1 MANRDRTRLAVNKD
15 AGRRRLQRM
24 RHRARARALPAVI
37 TVAGTVV
44 AGLAIAGC
52 TAPSHPL
59 AYVSPAA
66 SASPGTG
73 TPAGLLASAD
83 DSAPRDFVTLVDALP
98 ARLPDKPDAGFY
110 LGSAAT
116 GTITRRVIPADYD
129 GMRAVGAA
137 VGRDGDVWVTYTKGP
152 TIVPDGF
159 GPAIFKPD
167 TCGNAVVQWNLQGAT
182 PRATVYQRTGDDVL
196 LGQAVPS
203 PDGQLL
209 AYTESPCDLNGSGLY
224 LRVTAL
230 SSGKS
235 WTIGQRLPGCHIL
248 TTPAWSADG
257 TQLLEGYAAANLPY
271 NSGPDFCT
279 GPGTERLLRLDALA
293 PQPGAAGQ
301 VTSPDGNCQVDSA
314 AGLAGGG
321 ALVLESCGRSQ
332 DNELD
337 FGALLVVG
345 PDGRHQQTIRLGRC
359 SGAGQ
364 LAGDS
369 SGGSVL
375 VTSSVDCN
383 PTSARSRVTDDL
395 WDYSGG
401 RLRLVAATPASAR
414 EPTEVAW

>member
-1 MANRDRTRLAVNKD
+1 
-15 AGRRRLQRM
+15 M
-24 RHRARARALPAVI
+24 RHRARARALPAG
-37 TVAGTVV
+37 TALAGTVAACTV
-44 AGLAIAGC
+44 AAALAITGC
-52 TAPSHPL
+52 TASSQPT
-59 AYVSPAA
+59 AATSPVA
-66 SASPGTG
+66 SASSAGGGPAALLTG
-73 TPAGLLASAD
+73 AGGA
-83 DSAPRDFVTLVDALP
+83 APRDFVAVGYTGP
-98 ARLPDKPDAGFY
+98 ARGAGTWME
-110 LGSAAT
+110 LGDAAT
-116 GTITRRVIPADYD
+116 GAIGGKLVPGTYD
-129 GMRAVGAA
+129 GMHADGAA
-137 VGRDGDVWVTYTKGP
+137 VGRGGGVWVTYSKGP
-152 TIVPDGF
+152 AVVPDGF

-167 TCGNAVVQWNLQGAT
+167 TCGNEVVEWNLQGAA

-203 PDGQLL
+203 PDGRLL
-209 AYTESPCDLNGSGLY
+209 ASTEQPCNINGTGLY
-224 LRVTAL
+224 LRVTDV

-235 WTIGQRLPGCHIL
+235 WTIGQALPGCHIL

-271 NSGPDFCT
+271 NAGPGFCT

-301 VTSPDGNCQVDSA
+301 VTSPDGNCQAGSA

-332 DNELD
+332 DYTLD

-359 SGAGQ
+359 SEAGQ

-375 VTSSVDCN
+375 VTGVMDCN
-383 PTSARSRVTDDL
+383 PTSAHSPVTSDL

-414 EPTEVAW
+414 EPTELAW